1 MVCVV
6 GPDTGALGAIDKEA
20 LRICDE
26 DKHPFGRCVDVEHS
40 QSISSRER
48 GTTSQAFYRNGTKW
62 RLEDQRGN
70 CEEPVC
76 RLPKPRLSMSI
87 LFGRGK
93 HNDRFIESGHGNGR
107 TRVKPGSAKVDIV
120 AQGQIAW

>member
-1 MVCVV
+1 MSSIRNQFPRESEEQHRKRFIEMV
-6 GPDTGALGAIDKEA
+6 
-20 LRICDE
+20 R
-26 DKHPFGRCVDVEHS
+26 
-40 QSISSRER
+40 
-48 GTTSQAFYRNGTKW
+48 KW

-76 RLPKPRLSMSI
+76 RLRNPRLSMSV

-107 TRVKPGSAKVDIV
+107 TRVKPGSAKFDIV

>member
-1 MVCVV
+1 
-6 GPDTGALGAIDKEA
+6 
-20 LRICDE
+20 
-26 DKHPFGRCVDVEHS
+26 
-40 QSISSRER
+40 
-48 GTTSQAFYRNGTKW
+48 
-62 RLEDQRGN
+62 
-70 CEEPVC
+70 
-76 RLPKPRLSMSI
+76 MSV